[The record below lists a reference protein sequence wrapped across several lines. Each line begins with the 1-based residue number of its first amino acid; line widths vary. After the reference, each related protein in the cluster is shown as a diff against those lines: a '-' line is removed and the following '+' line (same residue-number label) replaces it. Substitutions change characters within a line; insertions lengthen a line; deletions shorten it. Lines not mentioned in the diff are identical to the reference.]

1 VSTDTNQTA
10 FAGTTQ
16 WWPRLKQTIRDWI
29 PLGRLSYSQEGEDLI
44 LARLLGAP
52 ATSGFFVDVGAH
64 HPVRFSNTYYF
75 YRRGWC
81 GINVD
86 PLPGTEH
93 RFRRLRP
100 RDITLECGVAVAP
113 GVLTYH
119 AFNEPALNTFSAE
132 EAAKKAQGEYRVI
145 ARTQVPVRR
154 LDDLLNQHLPAGTAI
169 DFMTIDAEGLDF
181 EIVQSN
187 DWQRYR
193 PRFVLVELLE
203 TGLAEIAAHPTAL
216 FLADHGYRACAKSVN
231 TVFFVD
237 SRDAPA

>member
-1 VSTDTNQTA
+1 MSNKSICSERPPATSWFV
-10 FAGTTQ
+10 
-16 WWPRLKQTIRDWI
+16 RLKQLVRDSI
-29 PLGRLSYSQEGEDLI
+29 PIGRLSYSQEGEDLI
-44 LARLLGAP
+44 LARLLGSAD
-52 ATSGFFVDVGAH
+52 ANGFFVDVGAH

-75 YRRGWC
+75 YRRGWR

-86 PLPGTEH
+86 PLPGTER
-93 RFRRLRP
+93 RFKRMRP
-100 RDITLECGVAVAP
+100 RDITLECGVAAAP

-132 EAAKKAQGEYRVI
+132 EAAKKAQGEYRLI
-145 ARTQVPVRR
+145 ARTQIPVRR
-154 LDDLLNQHLPAGTAI
+154 LDEILAQFLPAGTTI

-193 PRFVLVELLE
+193 PRFILVELLE
-203 TGLAEIAAHPTAL
+203 TALAEVAAHPTAA
-216 FLADHGYRACAKSVN
+216 FLAGHGYRPCAKAVN

-237 SRDAPA
+237 TGGGAT